1 MFDLRRIDNVK
12 NKKMKNIK
20 SILILDK
27 KRIKITFNNNQEII
41 LRSSVEDYGYDSAI
55 YIEQDNI

>member
-1 MFDLRRIDNVK
+1 LRRIDEVK

-20 SILILDK
+20 FVEVLDK
-27 KRIKITFNNNQEII
+27 KSVRIVFNNNDEIV
-41 LRSSVEDYGYDSAI
+41 LKACAEDYGYDSGM

>member
-1 MFDLRRIDNVK
+1 MRRIDNVK

-41 LRSSVEDYGYDSAI
+41 LCSSVEDYGYDSAI

>member
-1 MFDLRRIDNVK
+1 MRRIDEVK

-27 KRIKITFNNNQEII
+27 KRIKITFNNNQEIV
-41 LRSSVEDYGYDSAI
+41 LCSEVEDYGYDSAI
-55 YIEQDNI
+55 YMEKDNI

>member
-1 MFDLRRIDNVK
+1 MRRIDNVK

-41 LRSSVEDYGYDSAI
+41 LRSSPEDYGYDSAI

>member
-1 MFDLRRIDNVK
+1 MRRFDEVK

-27 KRIKITFNNNQEII
+27 KRIKITFNNNQEIV
-41 LRSSVEDYGYDSAI
+41 LCSECEDYGYDSSI
-55 YIEQDNI
+55 YMEKENI